1 MGYEIIDTY
10 HQIIKDIHKRIFEFK
25 TVWNEANEKRLFQEL
40 AFCLLTPQ
48 SKAENAWK
56 TIIKLTEN
64 KKLFEANISSISNDL
79 NLVRFK
85 NNKASYLVEARER
98 FFNNSKGIREILSK
112 FTSVYE
118 KRKWLNINIKGY
130 GLKESSHFLR
140 NIGFVEDIAILD
152 RHILRNLKRFNVI
165 SEIPKSIPEKKYF
178 QIENQMK
185 NFSNKISIPLGHL
198 DFIFWYNETQTIF
211 K

>member
-1 MGYEIIDTY
+1 MKEIIDTY
-10 HQIIKDIHKRIFEFK
+10 HQIKKDIHNRIFEFK
-25 TVWNEANEKRLFQEL
+25 SVWNEADEKRLFQEL
-40 AFCLLTPQ
+40 VFCLFTPQ
-48 SKAENAWK
+48 SKAVNAWE
-56 TIIKLTEN
+56 TVIKLTEN
-64 KKLFEANISSISNDL
+64 NKLFEANASSISNDL

-85 NNKASYLVEARER
+85 NNKASYLVKAREM
-98 FFNNSKGIREILSK
+98 FFNNSKGIRETLLE
-112 FTSVYE
+112 FTSVLE
-118 KRKWLNINIKGY
+118 KRKWLNRNIKGY

-165 SEIPKSIPEKKYF
+165 SEIPKSIPEQKYF

-185 NFSNKISIPLGHL
+185 KFSNKISIPLGHL
-198 DFIFWYNETQTIF
+198 DFIFWFNETHTIF

>member
-1 MGYEIIDTY
+1 MKEIIDTY
-10 HQIIKDIHKRIFEFK
+10 HQIEKDIHNRIFEFK
-25 TVWNEANEKRLFQEL
+25 SVWNEADEKRLFQEL
-40 AFCLLTPQ
+40 VFCLFTPQ
-48 SKAENAWK
+48 SKAVNAWE
-56 TIIKLTEN
+56 TVIKLTEN
-64 KKLFEANISSISNDL
+64 NKLFEANTSSISNDL

-85 NNKASYLVEARER
+85 NNKASYLVKAREM
-98 FFNNSKGIREILSK
+98 FFNNSKGIRETLLE

-118 KRKWLNINIKGY
+118 KRKWLNRNIKGY

-165 SEIPKSIPEKKYF
+165 SEIPKSIPEQKYF

-185 NFSNKISIPLGHL
+185 KFSNKISIPLGHL
-198 DFIFWYNETQTIF
+198 DFIFWFNETQTIF

>member
-1 MGYEIIDTY
+1 MKEIIYTY
-10 HQIIKDIHKRIFEFK
+10 HQIKKDIHNRIFEFK
-25 TVWNEANEKRLFQEL
+25 SVWNEADEKRLFQEL
-40 AFCLLTPQ
+40 VFCLFTPQ
-48 SKAENAWK
+48 SKAVNAWE
-56 TIIKLTEN
+56 TVIKLTEN
-64 KKLFEANISSISNDL
+64 NKLFEANASSISNDL
-79 NLVRFK
+79 NLVRFR
-85 NNKASYLVEARER
+85 NNKASYLVKARER
-98 FFNNSKGIREILSK
+98 FFNNSKGIRETLLE

-118 KRKWLNINIKGY
+118 KRKWLNRNIKGY

-152 RHILRNLKRFNVI
+152 RHIMKNLRKFNVI

-185 NFSNKISIPLGHL
+185 KFSNKISIPLGHL
-198 DFIFWYNETQTIF
+198 DFIFWFNETQTIF